1 MFQNIADQYPY
12 HVVALYMLYKSFK
25 GKNVFDMSNDFM
37 KKITYL
43 LKTDQRAASMY
54 KKYKRYLPDIDE
66 SEVIVLS
73 GSGDFRSNS
82 STTVMQQLE
91 ENVEV
96 EQV

>member
-1 MFQNIADQYPY
+1 MQ
-12 HVVALYMLYKSFK
+12 
-25 GKNVFDMSNDFM
+25 
-37 KKITYL
+37 KITNL

-54 KKYKRYLPDIDE
+54 SKYKRYLPDIDE
-66 SEVIVLS
+66 NEVFVLP

-82 STTVMQQLE
+82 STIVMQQLD